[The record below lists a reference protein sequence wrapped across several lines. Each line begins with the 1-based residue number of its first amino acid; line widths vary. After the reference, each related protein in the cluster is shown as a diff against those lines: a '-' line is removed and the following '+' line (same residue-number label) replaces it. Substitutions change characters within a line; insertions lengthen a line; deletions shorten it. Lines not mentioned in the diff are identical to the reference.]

1 MSAMVNEKERAAQ
14 LERLAPKPTAQEME
28 QVNDLFRHFIFKRSG
43 KGEIWTTCCR
53 RHEFIKDTTDNACE
67 LRILDAPHAPE
78 RRNNYDNTPDWQRRE
93 TCPYCGREVTVKE
106 LRYTGGRGNLWSFR
120 RVLLLRRWRG
130 ALWATAWSCEKN
142 YGRVENLTGAP
153 LLTGLPEMSL
163 LGVYRFTPGLAESG
177 TRSYWRAHGPLS
189 YTRQTAPGTKS
200 GSKSGLWNIH
210 SPYTYCSEL
219 GKSFDIIGQ
228 AALGESFMRWCHLE
242 KVRVASDNY
251 IELLTAACFY
261 PRQIEWLVKLG
272 LAEAVGNLASR
283 GVKNAEIIRWN
294 AGKPRDFL
302 RVTKQEVS
310 EVTGDTSCTE
320 PLRALRLCARY
331 RDTAVKMKPEDA
343 MYIVRASVTVD
354 TEKWIVNVV
363 KRFGVSARK
372 MVAYLEKNRSAMQGM
387 QCHHAYHTVTG
398 NEVVRL
404 YKDYLDAAEH
414 CGLDLENPVI
424 QMPRDLPG
432 KHDEVTAAWAA
443 IQEARREAELA
454 NGNKERQKRQKKLLA
469 ERTEKYEFRTEGW
482 MIRVPKNANEIVAE
496 GKALKH
502 CVGGYADRHL
512 SGATTILFLRRADKP
527 DVPLV
532 TIEMQGNRIIQV
544 HGYRNEWESCPE
556 NPERTAA
563 RELYRPVLDMWVKWL
578 EAGSKRNEDGS
589 PKLPKKTNKKKS
601 RRNAA

>member
-1 MSAMVNEKERAAQ
+1 M
-14 LERLAPKPTAQEME
+14 
-28 QVNDLFRHFIFKRSG
+28 
-43 KGEIWTTCCR
+43 
-53 RHEFIKDTTDNACE
+53 
-67 LRILDAPHAPE
+67 
-78 RRNNYDNTPDWQRRE
+78 
-93 TCPYCGREVTVKE
+93 KE
-106 LRYTGGRGNLWSFR
+106 LRYTGGRGNLWGFR
-120 RVLLLRRWRG
+120 RALLLRRWRG

-142 YGRVENLTGAP
+142 YGRVDGLTGAP

-177 TRSYWRAHGPLS
+177 TRSYWRAYGPLS

-200 GSKSGLWNIH
+200 GSKSGLWDIH

-219 GKSFDIIGQ
+219 GKSFDIIGRE
-228 AALGESFMRWCHLE
+228 ALDESFMRWCHLE
-242 KVRVASDNY
+242 EVRVASDDY

-261 PRQIEWLVKLG
+261 PHQIEWLVKLG
-272 LAEAVGNLASR
+272 LAEAVRDLAAR

-294 AGKPRDFL
+294 AGKPKDFL
-302 RVTKQEVS
+302 RVTKQEVG
-310 EVTGDTSCTE
+310 EVTEDTSCME

-331 RDTAVKMKPEDA
+331 RDTAVKMKPADA
-343 MYIVRASVTVD
+343 MYIVRASVAGS
-354 TEKWIVNVV
+354 TEKWFMNVV
-363 KRFGVSARK
+363 KRFGVPARK
-372 MVAYLEKNRSAMQGM
+372 MVAYLEKNRLAMQGM
-387 QCHHAYHTVTG
+387 QCHHAHHTVTEG
-398 NEVVRL
+398 EVVRL

-424 QMPRDLPG
+424 QMPRDLSE

-454 NGNKERQKRQKKLLA
+454 NGNKERQKRLLA

-482 MIRVPKNANEIVAE
+482 LIRVPKNANEIVAE

-527 DVPLV
+527 NVPLA
-532 TIEMQGNRIIQV
+532 TIEMHGNRIIQV
-544 HGYRNEWESCPE
+544 HGYRNERESCPE

-563 RELYRPVLDMWVKWL
+563 RELYGPVLDIWLKWL
-578 EAGSKRNEDGS
+578 KAGSKRNEDGS

-601 RRNAA
+601 RRNAE

>member
-1 MSAMVNEKERAAQ
+1 MVNEKERAAQ

-28 QVNDLFRHFIFKRSG
+28 QVNDLFRHFIFKRNG
-43 KGEIWTTCCR
+43 RGEIWTTCCR

-106 LRYTGGRGNLWSFR
+106 LRYTGGRGNLWSFQ

-142 YGRVENLTGAP
+142 YGRVDDLTGAP

-200 GSKSGLWNIH
+200 GSKGGLWNIH

-242 KVRVASDNY
+242 KVRVASDDY

-272 LAEAVGNLASR
+272 LAEAVGDLAAR

-294 AGKPRDFL
+294 AGKPKDFL
-302 RVTKQEVS
+302 RVTKQEVC
-310 EVTGDTSCTE
+310 EVTGDTSCTA

-331 RDTAVKMKPEDA
+331 RDTAAKMRPEDA
-343 MYIVRASVTVD
+343 MYIVDASVAVS
-354 TEKWIVNVV
+354 TEKWFMNVV
-363 KRFGVSARK
+363 RRFGVSARK
-372 MVAYLEKNRSAMQGM
+372 MVDYLEKSRSAMQGV
-387 QCHHAYHTVTG
+387 QCHHTHHTITEG
-398 NEVVRL
+398 EVVRL
-404 YKDYLDAAEH
+404 YKDYLDAAEN
-414 CGLDLENPVI
+414 CGMDMENPLI
-424 QMPRDLPG
+424 LMPRDLVE
-432 KHDEVTAAWAA
+432 KHDRVTAAWSA
-443 IQEARREAELA
+443 IQRHRLRAQ
-454 NGNKERQKRQKKLLA
+454 NKEVEKAAAEAYRKRLHRLS
-469 ERTEKYEFRTEGW
+469 EKYLFWTDDFL
-482 MIRVPKNANEIVAE
+482 IRAPINADEIVDE

-502 CVGGYADRHL
+502 CVGGYADRHVN
-512 SGATTILFLRRADKP
+512 GRTVILFLRRRDRP
-527 DVPLV
+527 HTPLAP
-532 TIEMQGNRIIQV
+532 IEMNGNRIVQV
-544 HGYRNEWESCPE
+544 HGYRNELEACADNPDRES
-556 NPERTAA
+556 A
-563 RELYRPVLDMWVKWL
+563 RKLYAGVLDSWLKWL
-578 EAGSKRNEDGS
+578 KAGSKRNEDGS

>member
-1 MSAMVNEKERAAQ
+1 M
-14 LERLAPKPTAQEME
+14 
-28 QVNDLFRHFIFKRSG
+28 
-43 KGEIWTTCCR
+43 
-53 RHEFIKDTTDNACE
+53 
-67 LRILDAPHAPE
+67 
-78 RRNNYDNTPDWQRRE
+78 
-93 TCPYCGREVTVKE
+93 
-106 LRYTGGRGNLWSFR
+106 
-120 RVLLLRRWRG
+120 
-130 ALWATAWSCEKN
+130 
-142 YGRVENLTGAP
+142 
-153 LLTGLPEMSL
+153 
-163 LGVYRFTPGLAESG
+163 
-177 TRSYWRAHGPLS
+177 
-189 YTRQTAPGTKS
+189 
-200 GSKSGLWNIH
+200 
-210 SPYTYCSEL
+210 
-219 GKSFDIIGQ
+219 
-228 AALGESFMRWCHLE
+228 
-242 KVRVASDNY
+242 
-251 IELLTAACFY
+251 
-261 PRQIEWLVKLG
+261 
-272 LAEAVGNLASR
+272 
-283 GVKNAEIIRWN
+283 
-294 AGKPRDFL
+294 
-302 RVTKQEVS
+302 
-310 EVTGDTSCTE
+310 
-320 PLRALRLCARY
+320 
-331 RDTAVKMKPEDA
+331 
-343 MYIVRASVTVD
+343 
-354 TEKWIVNVV
+354 
-363 KRFGVSARK
+363 
-372 MVAYLEKNRSAMQGM
+372 
-387 QCHHAYHTVTG
+387 
-398 NEVVRL
+398 RL

-527 DVPLV
+527 DVSLV

-578 EAGSKRNEDGS
+578 KAGSKRNEDGS